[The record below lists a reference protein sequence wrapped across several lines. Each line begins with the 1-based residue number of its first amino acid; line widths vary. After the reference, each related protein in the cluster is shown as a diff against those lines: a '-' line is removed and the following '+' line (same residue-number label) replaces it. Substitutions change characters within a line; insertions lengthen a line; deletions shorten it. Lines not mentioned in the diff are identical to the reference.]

1 MVDTEHLSLRPE
13 ASQCL
18 RVVRATQ
25 GLEKA
30 ENIDAQERKH

>member
-1 MVDTEHLSLRPE
+1 MVDTEHLSLHPE

-18 RVVRATQ
+18 RVVQETQ

-30 ENIDAQERKH
+30 ENIDVQERKH